1 MLPEGIILEN
11 PDTKIA
17 KQEKRR
23 KKKDQELRD

>member
-1 MLPEGIILEN
+1 VAEGIRLKN